1 MTNILAEEAN
11 WPRETLDRD
20 YSARATVSVNVFD
33 AEMRRYRDLS
43 DAVRDDHAT
52 HLDVVYDDKS
62 GQMLDI
68 FGTADEARPVFV
80 FIHGGYWRTL
90 SKRDSAFMVATLA
103 KHGIATV
110 AIDYRLAP
118 AASLAE
124 IVREVRA
131 AIGFL
136 WRNGRQYG
144 IDPDRIHVGGSS
156 AGGHLAGALIAGGWQ
171 EKFGVPQDVIKGALP
186 VSGLFHLAPIA
197 KSFVQDWIAL
207 DDAAVAALSPA
218 EHLPSLGCPIVLA
231 YADSEAAGF
240 KRQSKEYHRLWL
252 DAGFPSTLIEIEGR
266 NHFDV
271 IVDLASEDTVLT
283 RALLDL
289 INGKR

>member
-1 MTNILAEEAN
+1 MTNILAKEAD

-20 YSARATVSVNVFD
+20 YSARATVTVEVFD
-33 AEMRRYRDLS
+33 AEMRRYRSLS
-43 DAVRDDHAT
+43 DAMRGDHAT
-52 HLDVVYDDKS
+52 HLDVVYDEES
-62 GQMLDI
+62 GQTLDI
-68 FGTADEARPVFV
+68 FGTADTPRPVFV

-90 SKRDSAFMVATLA
+90 SKRDSAFMAATLA
-103 KHGIATV
+103 RHGIATV

-118 AASLAE
+118 VVSLAE
-124 IVREVRA
+124 IVREMRA

-156 AGGHLAGALIAGGWQ
+156 AGGHLTGALLAGGWH
-171 EKFGVPQDVIKGALP
+171 EAFGVPQHVIKGAMP

-197 KSFVQDWIAL
+197 KSFVQDWIAV

-218 EHLPSLGCPIVLA
+218 EHLPRAGCPIVLA

-240 KRQSKEYHRLWL
+240 KRQSNEYHRLWQQ
-252 DAGFPSTLIEIEGR
+252 AGFPSTLIEIEGR

-271 IVDLASEDTVLT
+271 IVDLAFEDTVLT
-283 RALLDL
+283 QALLGL
-289 INGKR
+289 INGR